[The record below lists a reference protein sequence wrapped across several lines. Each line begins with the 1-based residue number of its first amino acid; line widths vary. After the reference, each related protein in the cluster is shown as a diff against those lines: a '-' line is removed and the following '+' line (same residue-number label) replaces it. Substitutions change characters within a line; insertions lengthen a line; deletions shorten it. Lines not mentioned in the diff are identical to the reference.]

1 MFTKTLIAAF
11 VALSAATLAS
21 PAFALEGDTGQS
33 MTFNSTLNRA
43 EVRAAFIEARNAGL
57 ITVGE
62 HTVAV
67 ENLKPTGMALTRAG
81 VRAAFIEAR
90 NAGLI
95 TAGEHTVAVENLKPT
110 GMALT
115 RAQVLAELRE
125 AHRIGAIEY
134 GDKPYILTERQLSL
148 IRMAGERAVAMAVA
162 AR

>member
-33 MTFNSTLNRA
+33 MTFNSTLTRA

-67 ENLKPTGMALTRAG
+67 ENLKPTGMALTRA
-81 VRAAFIEAR
+81 
-90 NAGLI
+90 
-95 TAGEHTVAVENLKPT
+95 
-110 GMALT
+110 
-115 RAQVLAELRE
+115 QVLAELRE
-125 AHRIGAIEY
+125 AHRIGAIDY
-134 GDKPYILTERQLSL
+134 GNDKIYIPTERQLSL
-148 IRMAGERAVAMAVA
+148 IRMAGERAAAMAVA